1 MLNIYTFWRC
11 IPSVLIFVILV
22 EIQTQYILL
31 TKTIRWRSPVLQF
44 LLYCIYKQN
53 VGNMSLLAESYLV
66 VKIRWSKMG
75 DVTKTRISWTEY
87 RPLFQY
93 VLRITDYRIKRIGA
107 SGAVFWRKLDAFRHE
122 VVIIEFVC
130 RIYQLD
136 FNRFRRFQSSH
147 RILKM
152 KNWFH
157 VSFPSCFSFRV
168 CVFWWPYQPE
178 GFH

>member
-1 MLNIYTFWRC
+1 MKITCSPIFIILHLQTKCRKCESLGWVLVSGWGPDPL
-11 IPSVLIFVILV
+11 PSFLI
-22 EIQTQYILL
+22 
-31 TKTIRWRSPVLQF
+31 
-44 LLYCIYKQN
+44 
-53 VGNMSLLAESYLV
+53 
-66 VKIRWSKMG
+66 G

-93 VLRITDYRIKRIGA
+93 VLHITDYRIKRIGA

-122 VVIIEFVC
+122 VVIIKFVC

-157 VSFPSCFSFRV
+157 VSFLSCFSFRV

>member
-11 IPSVLIFVILV
+11 IPSVSIFVILV

-53 VGNMSLLAESYLV
+53 VGN
-66 VKIRWSKMG
+66 RSKAG
-75 DVTKTRISWTEY
+75 NVTKTRISWTEY

-122 VVIIEFVC
+122 VVIIKFVC

-157 VSFPSCFSFRV
+157 VSFLSCFSFRV